1 MQAARVREATHDE
14 QVQFKQKNCQ
24 ISGCAGETTVSLAGV
39 RGRINFTAKYALG
52 PFHRLYIG
60 KPKIGAVCILNRE
73 DAANSGSLVSV
84 PV

>member
-1 MQAARVREATHDE
+1 MQAASGQEATHDE

-24 ISGCAGETTVSLAGV
+24 ISGCARETTVSLKGV
-39 RGRINFTAKYALG
+39 RGQINLNAKYALG

-60 KPKIGAVCILNRE
+60 KPRIGALCILNRE
-73 DAANSGSLVSV
+73 DAANSGSLVNV